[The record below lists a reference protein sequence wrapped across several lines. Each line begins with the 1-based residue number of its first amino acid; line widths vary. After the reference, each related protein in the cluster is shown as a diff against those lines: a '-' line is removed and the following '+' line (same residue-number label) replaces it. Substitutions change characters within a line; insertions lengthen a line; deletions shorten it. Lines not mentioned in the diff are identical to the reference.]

1 MVQLTDRRGLA
12 PGDPAMINARIER
25 LPGIPLAFAARA
37 MLALLYFFAFY
48 DITVIGVAL
57 PTVATQFHL
66 GTSGLN
72 LPVTLN
78 LVGYVVGAYVFS
90 IAADKLGRRGALAIT
105 LSVLAL
111 GALLTAFSWD
121 LVSLSIFRLIVGL
134 GTGSLIAIGATY
146 ASELVPAARRGRLT
160 QFNMVMA
167 GIGLGAAPWIA
178 RPLMD
183 NSTDGWRILLGL
195 GTLAFVSIGLLRW
208 FPESPRWL
216 AAKGRTSEADAV
228 MSSLEARFGDTLVP
242 VDVASVETGQP
253 ALAKS
258 KLPILDLLR
267 PPYLNRMLVV
277 VGFWL
282 AWYFA
287 SYAVL
292 GYEPTLLGREG
303 LSEPNSQ
310 LFTAIGD
317 SAFPI
322 GAILT
327 YCFIDKVDRRYAVA
341 GITALFTLALVF
353 FGIGGSNTLITIAAI
368 LFALTI
374 VPGAA
379 AGYTYTSE
387 IFPTNARA
395 SAMAMGDGFGHI
407 GGVFAPT
414 IALAALASWG
424 AHGTFWLLAGLGFI
438 GFVIISLGARSATT
452 GRELGEEDLAP
463 TDSPVEVAP
472 VSTPV
477 SAGVTAGL

>member
-310 LFTAIGD
+310 LFTAIGGQRVPD
-317 SAFPI
+317 RGDPHLLLHRQGRPPLRGGGDHRAVHP
-322 GAILT
+322 GAGVLR
-327 YCFIDKVDRRYAVA
+327 DRRLQHADHHRRDPVRPDHRA
-341 GITALFTLALVF
+341 GCGRGLHLHLGDLPHQRPR
-353 FGIGGSNTLITIAAI
+353 FGDGDGGRLRAHRWGVRADHRARRAGQ
-368 LFALTI
+368 LGRPRDVL
-374 VPGAA
+374 A
-379 AGYTYTSE
+379 AG
-387 IFPTNARA
+387 
-395 SAMAMGDGFGHI
+395 
-407 GGVFAPT
+407 
-414 IALAALASWG
+414 
-424 AHGTFWLLAGLGFI
+424 
-438 GFVIISLGARSATT
+438 GARFHRLRDHQP
-452 GRELGEEDLAP
+452 GCPQRHHRP
-463 TDSPVEVAP
+463 R
-472 VSTPV
+472 
-477 SAGVTAGL
+477 AG

>member
-1 MVQLTDRRGLA
+1 MADLTDRPEFK
-12 PGDPAMINARIER
+12 PGEPAVINARIER
-25 LPGIPLAFAARA
+25 LPGIPLGIAARVL
-37 MLALLYFFAFY
+37 LALLYFFAFY

-66 GTSGLN
+66 STGDLN

-90 IAADKLGRRGALAIT
+90 IVADALGRRRALLIT
-105 LSVLAL
+105 LSVLSL

-121 LVSLSIFRLIVGL
+121 LVSLSIFRMIVGL
-134 GTGSLIAIGATY
+134 GTGSLISIGATY
-146 ASELVPAARRGRLT
+146 AAELVPAARRGRLT
-160 QFNMVMA
+160 QFNMCMA

-178 RPLMD
+178 MPLMN
-183 NSTDGWRILLGL
+183 NSSAGWRILLGL
-195 GTLAFVSIGLLRW
+195 GALAILAVGLLRY

-216 AAKGRTSEADAV
+216 AARGRNDEADAV
-228 MSSLEARFGDTLVP
+228 MTSLEARYATTLAP
-242 VDVASVETGQP
+242 VDP
-253 ALAKS
+253 ALIDQARAPRRPS
-258 KLPILDLLR
+258 KLPLLDLLR
-267 PPYLNRMLVV
+267 PPYVSRMAVV
-277 VGFWL
+277 VCFWL

-287 SYAVL
+287 SYGVL
-292 GYEPTLLGREG
+292 GYEPTLLGHMG

-322 GAILT
+322 GAVLT
-327 YCFIDKVDRRYAVA
+327 YLYIDRIDRRVAVA
-341 GITALFTLALVF
+341 FISGLFTLALVL
-353 FGIGGSNTLITIAAI
+353 FGIGSSNTIITIAAL

-395 SAMAMGDGFGHI
+395 SAMAMGDGFGHM

-414 IALAALASWG
+414 VTLAALSAWG
-424 AHGTFWLLAGLGFI
+424 GHGTFWLLAALGFVS
-438 GFVIISLGARSATT
+438 FVVIAVGARGSTT
-452 GRELGEEDLAP
+452 GRDLGSVDLAGDP
-463 TDSPVEVAP
+463 PDVAAVAVP
-472 VSTPV
+472 RAAGV
-477 SAGVTAGL
+477 SAKL